1 MYYDLKRNVFISSRE
16 NNHHFILYIYFF
28 NEVKVKINFRL
39 RKIHS
44 CILKIKD
51 VKIGEID
58 KFNFDTIVKL

>member
-1 MYYDLKRNVFISSRE
+1 MYLFHHVKTIIIS
-16 NNHHFILYIYFF
+16 FYIYFF

-44 CILKIKD
+44 CILKVKD